1 MHIRVT
7 SVAVLRQYNCF
18 SSCEI
23 KLPLSAAI
31 LEPKSRMVTE
41 ISEVQ
46 NDKKHKFFPIKHM
59 FALSGRIFIIRRSVY
74 CVICA
79 FSEKKCY

>member
-18 SSCEI
+18 SSCE
-23 KLPLSAAI
+23 KKNPLSAAI
-31 LEPKSRMVTE
+31 LKPESQMVTE

-46 NDKKHKFFPIKHM
+46 NHKNTSYLR
-59 FALSGRIFIIRRSVY
+59 LSF
-74 CVICA
+74 
-79 FSEKKCY
+79 